1 MPNYRPAVPL
11 ISNHNMG
18 KTSPQCKM
26 GKQKQLF
33 LNIHKYKTTFTL
45 TTKIVLR
52 FSTRFHARTINSH
65 QELRILGSD
74 GWEHCQGQEHPL
86 AAKTSCNHSNNRLG
100 KYSHVIHP
108 ITKHVRKSFCI
119 WRYPTKSDDRI
130 GVPPIRIN

>member
-65 QELRILGSD
+65 QELRILGID
-74 GWEHCQGQEHPL
+74 GSIVKDKNIPL
-86 AAKTSCNHSNNRLG
+86 PQKTSCNHSNNRLG
-100 KYSHVIHP
+100 KYSRVIHP
-108 ITKHVRKSFCI
+108 IMKHVQKSFCI
-119 WRYPTKSDDRI
+119 WRYPIKSDDRI